1 MIVRDYKRFVNH
13 HCDIMILLFDFCTR
27 FPITISFLFQPQSVP
42 KVIVM
47 GSSTASE
54 TTINTSTDSSN
65 TIVTTMTATDG
76 DVTEDSLDMNETSCD
91 ILNSDNILDGGKIL
105 QPTPVTPKT
114 PATAKERTPPTAKE
128 ERKFVFDTVQTP
140 KARDGDR
147 FVFDQPQNEI
157 NHVHEE
163 KSVEKLMEQ
172 QIEALKL
179 EARRRSGYRVAQ
191 NDLDKIE
198 VMQERGSPQR
208 EQRRSVRRGEHGDKS
223 GRSSPNRGGNSSE
236 THSPKPKHRHKK
248 TSRKHHSPNRQK
260 NEKFVYDERY
270 IAR

>member
-1 MIVRDYKRFVNH
+1 
-13 HCDIMILLFDFCTR
+13 
-27 FPITISFLFQPQSVP
+27 
-42 KVIVM
+42 M

-76 DVTEDSLDMNETSCD
+76 EGTEDSLDLHETACD
-91 ILNSDNILDGGKIL
+91 MLHSDNILDGGRMGNPIL

-114 PATAKERTPPTAKE
+114 PATAKQYTPPNNGKE
-128 ERKFVFDTVQTP
+128 ERKFVFDTVATP
-140 KARDGDR
+140 KAKEGK
-147 FVFDQPQNEI
+147 FVFDHPHNEH
-157 NHVHEE
+157 NHIQDE

-172 QIEALKL
+172 QLEALKL
-179 EARRRSGYRVAQ
+179 EARRRNSYRNVQ
-191 NDLDKIE
+191 NELDKIE
-198 VMQERGSPQR
+198 IVQDNKGSPQR
-208 EQRRSVRRGEHGDKS
+208 EQRRSVRRTSEHGDNRS
-223 GRSSPNRGGNSSE
+223 GRASPNRGVNSSE

>member
-1 MIVRDYKRFVNH
+1 MFQ
-13 HCDIMILLFDFCTR
+13 
-27 FPITISFLFQPQSVP
+27 QPQSVP

-76 DVTEDSLDMNETSCD
+76 DVTEDSLDMNETVCD

-140 KARDGDR
+140 KAKDTQK
-147 FVFDQPQNEI
+147 FVFEQPQNEI
-157 NHVHEE
+157 NHLQEE

-172 QIEALKL
+172 QIEALKQ
-179 EARRRSGYRVAQ
+179 EARRRNSYRQAH

-198 VMQERGSPQR
+198 VMKDGQR
-208 EQRRSVRRGEHGDKS
+208 EQRRSLRRGEHGDKS
-223 GRSSPNRGGNSSE
+223 GRSSPNRGVNSE
-236 THSPKPKHRHKK
+236 HSPKPRRHKK